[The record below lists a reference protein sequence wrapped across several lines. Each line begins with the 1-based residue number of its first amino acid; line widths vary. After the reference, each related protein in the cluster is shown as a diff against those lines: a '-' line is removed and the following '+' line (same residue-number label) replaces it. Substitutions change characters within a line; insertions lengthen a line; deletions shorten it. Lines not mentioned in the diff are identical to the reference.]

1 MVRSCDLYVVLQV
14 QDTHIS
20 LNTLSYIKLELS
32 KFTNKFTNEY
42 INVFSYLS
50 TSLNVLLHMFEL
62 SPPFPTYRL
71 LNSLSSAVW
80 SLIVLQGLMI
90 NQFKEQEL
98 QLSQS

>member
-32 KFTNKFTNEY
+32 KFTNEY

-62 SPPFPTYRL
+62 SLPFPTYRL
-71 LNSLSSAVW
+71 LN
-80 SLIVLQGLMI
+80 
-90 NQFKEQEL
+90 
-98 QLSQS
+98 